1 MNILIVED
9 DQFYAQRLRDILSD
23 RGLDC
28 TVAPTL
34 QAAIKTRLS
43 NFGGIIVDVGLPN
56 DPNKSG
62 ISMKATR
69 GGFMSGV
76 ALCREVR
83 KRGHKM
89 PLILLS
95 SDVIGGESAEWASQN
110 QVPFVFKHDGQG
122 ALIKALEKV
131 KVLNTPRPPQAF
143 IVHGHD
149 EIALLELKDF
159 ILKTLKWQEP
169 IILREQPNRGKTI
182 IEKFEEQARRIDCV
196 FVLLTPDDKASS
208 CSTNDAKR
216 RSRQNVIFELGF
228 FYAQF
233 GRQAGRVVAL
243 RKGPLE
249 LPSDMQGIIWIDI
262 SNGIKSA
269 AKEIRKEVA
278 HLVTQYAPQTLV

>member
-1 MNILIVED
+1 MKILIVED
-9 DQFYAQRLRDILSD
+9 DQFYAQRLRDLLSD

-34 QAAIKTRLS
+34 QAAIKAPLS
-43 NFGGIIVDVGLPN
+43 KFGGIIVDVGLPN

-83 KRGHKM
+83 KRGHTM
-89 PLILLS
+89 PLVLLS
-95 SDVIGGESAEWASQN
+95 SDVIGGEAAEWASQY
-110 QVPFVFKHDGQG
+110 QMPFVFKHEGQS
-122 ALIKALEKV
+122 ALIRALEKV
-131 KVLNTPRPPQAF
+131 KVINTPRRPQAF

-149 EIALLELKDF
+149 ETTLQELKDF
-159 ILKTLKWQEP
+159 IQKTLKWQEP
-169 IILREQPNRGKTI
+169 IILREQPSRGKTI
-182 IEKFEEQARRIDCV
+182 IEKFEEQAGRIDCV
-196 FVLLTPDDKASS
+196 FVLLTPDDKAIRPTS
-208 CSTNDAKR
+208 NDGR
-216 RSRQNVIFELGF
+216 RRARQNVIFELGF

-233 GRQAGRVVAL
+233 GRKAGRVFVL

-249 LPSDMQGIIWIDI
+249 LPSDMQGIVWIDI

-269 AKEIRKEVA
+269 ATEIRREVTHIVA
-278 HLVTQYAPQTLV
+278 